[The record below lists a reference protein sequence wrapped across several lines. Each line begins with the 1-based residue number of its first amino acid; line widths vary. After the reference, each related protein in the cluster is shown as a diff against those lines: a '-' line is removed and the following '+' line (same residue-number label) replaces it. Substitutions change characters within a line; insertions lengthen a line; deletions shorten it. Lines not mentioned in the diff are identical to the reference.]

1 MTIRLLSP
9 SILVIFLYTSIIKMN
24 AQVVKVVDS
33 LKSVT
38 SLSPAKSIKRQDTII
53 LQDFKIDTS
62 LSNLN
67 FSYSDTL
74 ILNLKD
80 QKKAKSSDSLWLK
93 ELYDSKR
100 FEEVFGS
107 ITIEEIKLTEYEDLP
122 TELLKYR
129 LEQLDAKTPFNI
141 SYNPSLERLIKHY
154 LKTRRVSMSRLM
166 ALSDYFFPMFEEEF
180 AKYDLPLEIKY
191 LAVVESALNP
201 SAKSRVGAKGLWQFM
216 FTTGKIYGLEV
227 SSYVDER
234 SDPAMATAAAAKYLK
249 SLHKIFDDWDLALA
263 AYNSGPGNV
272 SKAIRRSGG
281 ETNYWKIRN
290 KLPRET
296 AGYVPAFLATMY
308 IFEYAAEHGF
318 KSSGPRYHSIATDTI
333 QVKRLITFE
342 QISKAVNLSV
352 DEIQFLNPS
361 YKLEIIPYI
370 DDKNYALRLPIQ
382 AIGKFVAN
390 EDLIY
395 ALAEEENSKENA
407 NIPKY
412 IEQPDRIRYRVKSG
426 DYLGKIAERYGV
438 GVSQIKRWNEL
449 TNDNLKVGQRLTI
462 YPTKPIVAESVSRKD
477 NGGLYI
483 VKKGDSLWSISQ
495 NFPGVSI
502 QNIKKWNDI
511 SSNNLKPG
519 MKLKVS
525 KG

>member
-24 AQVVKVVDS
+24 AQAVKIVDS
-33 LKSVT
+33 LKSISSIS
-38 SLSPAKSIKRQDTII
+38 SLKSIKPQDTII
-53 LQDFKIDTS
+53 LQGFNIDNS

-67 FSYSDTL
+67 LSDNDSL
-74 ILNLKD
+74 ILDLKD
-80 QKKAKSSDSLWLK
+80 QKKAKHSDSLWLK
-93 ELYDSKR
+93 ELYDSTR

-107 ITIEEIKLTEYEDLP
+107 ITSEQIELTEYEDLP
-122 TELLKYR
+122 TELLKQR
-129 LEQLDAKTPFNI
+129 LEQLNAKTPFNVI
-141 SYNPSLERLIKHY
+141 YNPSLERLIKHY
-154 LKTRRVSMSRLM
+154 LKTRRASMSKLI
-166 ALSDYFFPMFEEEF
+166 ALSEYFFPMFEEEF
-180 AKYDLPLEIKY
+180 DKHNLPLEIKY

-234 SDPAMATAAAAKYLK
+234 SDPARATVAAAKYLS
-249 SLHKIFDDWDLALA
+249 SLHKTFEDWDLALA

-296 AGYVPAFLATMY
+296 ADYLPAFLATMY
-308 IFEYAAEHGF
+308 IFEYADEHGF
-318 KSSGPRYHSIATDTI
+318 KSNGPRYYSIATDTI

-342 QISKAVNLSV
+342 QISKVLNLSV
-352 DEIQFLNPS
+352 EEIKFLNPS

-370 DDKNYALRLPIQ
+370 KDKNYALRLPIP
-382 AIGKFVAN
+382 AIGKFVTN

-395 ALAEEENSKENA
+395 SIAEEENSKENA

-412 IEQPDRIRYRVKSG
+412 IEQPDRIRYRVQSG

-449 TNDNLKVGQRLTI
+449 KNDNLKVGQRLII
-462 YPTKPIVAESVSRKD
+462 YPIKLIVGETSRED
-477 NGGLYI
+477 NEGLYI

-511 SSNNLKPG
+511 SGNNLKPG
-519 MKLKVS
+519 MKLKIS

>member
-9 SILVIFLYTSIIKMN
+9 SILVIFLYTNIIKMN
-24 AQVVKVVDS
+24 AQAVKIVDS
-33 LKSVT
+33 LKSI
-38 SLSPAKSIKRQDTII
+38 SPISPPKSIKSQDTII
-53 LQDFKIDTS
+53 LQEFNINNS

-67 FSYSDTL
+67 FSDSDSL
-74 ILNLKD
+74 ILDLKD

-93 ELYDSKR
+93 ELYDSTR

-107 ITIEEIKLTEYEDLP
+107 INSEEIELPEYEDLP
-122 TELLKYR
+122 TELLKQR
-129 LEQLDAKTPFNI
+129 LVELNAKTPFNV

-154 LKTRRVSMSRLM
+154 LKTRRASMSKLM
-166 ALSDYFFPMFEEEF
+166 ALSDYFFPLFEEEF
-180 AKYDLPLEIKY
+180 DKYDLPLEIKY

-234 SDPAMATAAAAKYLK
+234 SDPAMATVAAAKYLS
-249 SLHKIFDDWDLALA
+249 SLHKIFEDWDLALA

-308 IFEYAAEHGF
+308 IFEYADEHGF
-318 KSSGPRYHSIATDTI
+318 KSNGPRFYSIATDTI

-352 DEIQFLNPS
+352 EEIKFLNPS

-370 DDKNYALRLPIQ
+370 KDKNYALRLPIP

-390 EDLIY
+390 EDVIY
-395 ALAEEENSKENA
+395 ALAEEENNKENA

-412 IEQPDRIRYRVKSG
+412 IEQPDRIIYRVKSG

-438 GVSQIKRWNEL
+438 SVSQIKRWNEL

-462 YPTKPIVAESVSRKD
+462 YPTKLIAGESTSKKG
-477 NGGLYI
+477 NEGLYI

-511 SSNNLKPG
+511 SSNNIKPG

>member
-1 MTIRLLSP
+1 
-9 SILVIFLYTSIIKMN
+9 MN

-33 LKSVT
+33 LKSV
-38 SLSPAKSIKRQDTII
+38 SPLSPAKSVKRQDTIT
-53 LQDFKIDTS
+53 LQDFKIDTI

-67 FSYSDTL
+67 FSHSDSL
-74 ILNLKD
+74 ILYLKD
-80 QKKAKSSDSLWLK
+80 QKKAKYSDSLWLK
-93 ELYDSKR
+93 ELYDSTR

-107 ITIEEIKLTEYEDLP
+107 ITSEEIEFTEYEDLP
-122 TELLKYR
+122 TELLKHR
-129 LEQLDAKTPFNI
+129 LEQLDAKTPFDI

-154 LKTRRVSMSRLM
+154 LKTRRTSMSRLM

-180 AKYDLPLEIKY
+180 DKYDLPLEIKY

-201 SAKSRVGAKGLWQFM
+201 LAKSRVGAKGLWQFM

-352 DEIQFLNPS
+352 EEIQFLNPS
-361 YKLEIIPYI
+361 YKLEIIPYVN
-370 DDKNYALRLPIQ
+370 DKNYALRLPIQ
-382 AIGKFVAN
+382 AIGKFVTN

-462 YPTKPIVAESVSRKD
+462 YPTKPIVVESTSRKD
-477 NGGLYI
+477 NGSLYI